1 MKNYYLCDLHFHTND
16 SYDAFENSGEKSIN
30 LFDINKVINALKGT
44 NVENDVRLL
53 VFTDHNVFNYEHF
66 KVNFELLKSKGI
78 LLLPGIEIN
87 TTNKVHWVFIFD
99 DNELSIIEKGKTKG
113 SILTDTINEF
123 YRYDLS
129 KSLLEQARLA
139 QNTPVNVTTFIDKIN
154 SLGLDYIAIP
164 HFNKDKGYMDAMKK
178 HPEVI
183 DALNLYIKDNIV
195 YSIEGPN
202 CKEYV
207 KSQADK
213 TQKHL
218 GEYIDKLTEITD
230 STPIEE
236 INKIQNGISNRQ
248 EYLNKVRKMERAV
261 KGTCE
266 IHGSDFHGKN
276 TSVSY
281 VKDDLFVMKSDLSYR
296 GLKFALLDFESRIF
310 TISEY
315 KKYQKDNNY
324 VIDNIR
330 ININGTNKEIKF
342 GDGLNCIIGS
352 RGSGKTYLLSLL
364 TGDTNNY
371 KNTTIGSNIS
381 LSSINLTNGKNI
393 NKLDKNMYDY
403 ISQRSNTFN
412 KKKDDATETKFNIYD
427 LLARAPYDYELFVGK
442 LKDSFSSNVGKKTN
456 KIDDFFVKA
465 NEIIESYVKI
475 KGYYDDKSVNYDL
488 IKKYNEVKVDNLNN
502 RITRLFTSLNNTL
515 SNNSTIYHGKITEID
530 DFKDKYETYLSS
542 LKSITSFKVIKELMN
557 NNSFDTDKY
566 IEDTEKIY
574 NLISTIGSSTVKEK
588 TEEIDLLLNRTQSI
602 LRKCKSTITNNEKT
616 INEFATN
623 FRTYVNG
630 VVSTLRT
637 IVNNTSKLKSLDVEE
652 LINQENFTFGQDSNK
667 LDVRVESKLNIKD
680 INVSNHSAI
689 FGNYNT
695 LIYSNDV
702 LEKIFLSDDLGEYF
716 IDNIYDKKDGRKHS
730 YSLIQPDLEKN
741 IYLIVDDTNEKN
753 WAELSP
759 GERSNLLLNIIL
771 LNDCSKILLIDQPE
785 DDLDNET
792 IFNKI
797 VSRLRELKLK
807 RQIIIVTH
815 NANLAITADCDY
827 LIICES
833 KNDGSY
839 DVINDSMESSVLY
852 DYYSI
857 NNARGD
863 KHLIIDI
870 AAQILDGGK
879 EALRHRVKKIGYKGL
894 FLDKEI

>member
-574 NLISTIGSSTVKEK
+574 NLISTIGSS
-588 TEEIDLLLNRTQSI
+588 
-602 LRKCKSTITNNEKT
+602 
-616 INEFATN
+616 
-623 FRTYVNG
+623 
-630 VVSTLRT
+630 
-637 IVNNTSKLKSLDVEE
+637 
-652 LINQENFTFGQDSNK
+652 
-667 LDVRVESKLNIKD
+667 
-680 INVSNHSAI
+680 
-689 FGNYNT
+689 
-695 LIYSNDV
+695 
-702 LEKIFLSDDLGEYF
+702 
-716 IDNIYDKKDGRKHS
+716 
-730 YSLIQPDLEKN
+730 
-741 IYLIVDDTNEKN
+741 
-753 WAELSP
+753 
-759 GERSNLLLNIIL
+759 NLVYAQLYG
-771 LNDCSKILLIDQPE
+771 
-785 DDLDNET
+785 
-792 IFNKI
+792 
-797 VSRLRELKLK
+797 LKL
-807 RQIIIVTH
+807 R
-815 NANLAITADCDY
+815 
-827 LIICES
+827 
-833 KNDGSY
+833 
-839 DVINDSMESSVLY
+839 
-852 DYYSI
+852 
-857 NNARGD
+857 
-863 KHLIIDI
+863 
-870 AAQILDGGK
+870 
-879 EALRHRVKKIGYKGL
+879 
-894 FLDKEI
+894 